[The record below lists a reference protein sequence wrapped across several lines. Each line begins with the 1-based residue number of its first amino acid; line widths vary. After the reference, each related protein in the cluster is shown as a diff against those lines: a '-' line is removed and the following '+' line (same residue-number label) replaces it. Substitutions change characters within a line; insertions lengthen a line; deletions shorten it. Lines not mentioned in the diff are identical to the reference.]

1 MCDCCEHEHS
11 HEHEK
16 SNFFEYIFTLIG
28 TIIFVIAIL
37 LNNENISFFMYILS
51 YVLIGYEIVLNAVK
65 RLFKKDMFDENFI
78 MTIATLG
85 AFFIGEYKE
94 AIAVLLFYKVGE
106 FLQDRA
112 VDNSKK
118 KIKSV
123 LDIRANYANV
133 KKDNKIERADPKNV
147 KIGDII
153 VIKNGERVALDG
165 VVIKG
170 KTELDMS
177 SLNGESMPKSV
188 KENDEI
194 LSGSVNIGSIIEVRV
209 TSTFEN
215 STVSQIIDLIEN
227 ANKGKSKTE
236 KFITRFAKVY
246 TPIVTILA
254 LAILI
259 ILPILFNV
267 SFYDA
272 LTRACTFLVVSCP
285 CALVISVPLGFFV
298 GIGTCSKRG
307 ILVKGSN
314 YLDIL
319 NKVDAIVFD
328 KTGTLTKGV
337 FSVSN
342 IETLSSKYT
351 KEDIIEYIAHLEYFS
366 NHYIAKSILN
376 SFEGSIDAKRVEKY
390 KEIAGYGIRANLD
403 KLDVLCGNYK
413 LMQKEKIDL
422 QNQDVEGTIIYLAIE
437 KELVG
442 YIVLSDEIKEE
453 SFKIVENL
461 NNIGKYDVYMLT
473 GDNKKTA
480 EHVANKLNISN
491 VHSSLLPK
499 DKANILEKIKKSH
512 EKVVYVGDGINDSPV
527 LALAD
532 IGISMGKG
540 SDIAIETSDIVLM
553 TDNPIRIID
562 AIKISKKTKRIVM
575 ENITFAIT
583 VKVLF
588 LIFSGLGILGMWF
601 AVFADVGVAL
611 IAIINSFRIFK
622 YNNVKNK

>member
-106 FLQDRA
+106 FLQDKA

-133 KKDNKIERADPKNV
+133 KKDNKIERVDPKNV

-575 ENITFAIT
+575 ENITFAII

>member
-1 MCDCCEHEHS
+1 MCECCEHEHS
-11 HEHEK
+11 HEHE
-16 SNFFEYIFTLIG
+16 SVLEYSLTIIG
-28 TIIFVIAIL
+28 VIIFVIAIL
-37 LNNENISFFMYILS
+37 LKNENFSFYMYILS
-51 YVLIGYEIVLNAVK
+51 YIFIGYEIVLNAIR

-106 FLQDRA
+106 FLQDKA
-112 VDNSKK
+112 VENSKK

-123 LDIRANYANV
+123 LDIRAEYANL
-133 KKDNKIERADPKNV
+133 KIGDKIEKIDPKDV

-153 VIKNGERVALDG
+153 VVKNGEKVPIDG

-177 SLNGESMPKSV
+177 SLNGESMPKV
-188 KENDEI
+188 VNEKDEI
-194 LSGSVNIGSIIEVRV
+194 LSGSVNVGSLIEVEV
-209 TSTFEN
+209 TSTFED

-227 ANKGKSKTE
+227 ANSKKSRTE
-236 KFITRFAKVY
+236 KFITRFAKIY
-246 TPIVTILA
+246 TPIVTFLA

-259 ILPILFNV
+259 VLPLMFKISLF
-267 SFYDA
+267 DA

-319 NKVDAIVFD
+319 SKVDAIVFD

-337 FSVSN
+337 FSVSDVK
-342 IETLSSKYT
+342 TLSSKYT
-351 KEDIIEYIAHLEYFS
+351 EDEIMDSIAHLEYFS

-376 SFEGSIDAKRVEKY
+376 SFKGSINTKRVEKY
-390 KEIAGYGIRANLD
+390 EEIAGYGIKATLD
-403 KLDVLCGNYK
+403 KVDVVCGNSK
-413 LMQKEKIDL
+413 LIKKEIIDFP
-422 QNQDVEGTIIYLAIE
+422 NQDIDGTVIYLAMRGE
-437 KELVG
+437 VVG
-442 YIVLSDEIKEE
+442 YIVLSDKIKEE
-453 SFKIVENL
+453 SIDIVNNL
-461 NNIGKYDVYMLT
+461 NNLGKYDVYMLT

-480 EHVANKLNISN
+480 ENVASKLNISN
-491 VHSSLLPK
+491 VYSSLLPK
-499 DKANILEKIKKSH
+499 DKASILEEIKKSH
-512 EKVVYVGDGINDSPV
+512 EKVIYVGDGINDSPV

-532 IGISMGKG
+532 VGVSMGKG

-562 AIKISKKTKRIVM
+562 AIKISKKTKNIVT
-575 ENITFAIT
+575 ENITFAII

-588 LIFSGLGILGMWF
+588 LIFSGLGMLGMWF

-611 IAIINSFRIFK
+611 LAILNSLRIYK
-622 YNNVKNK
+622 YNK

>member
-1 MCDCCEHEHS
+1 MCECCEHEHS
-11 HEHEK
+11 HEHE
-16 SNFFEYIFTLIG
+16 SVLEYSLTIIG
-28 TIIFVIAIL
+28 VIIFVIAIL
-37 LNNENISFFMYILS
+37 LKNENFSFYMYILS
-51 YVLIGYEIVLNAVK
+51 YIFIGYEIVLNAIR

-106 FLQDRA
+106 FLQDKA
-112 VDNSKK
+112 VENSKK

-123 LDIRANYANV
+123 LDIRAEYANL
-133 KKDNKIERADPKNV
+133 KIGDKIEKIDPKDV

-153 VIKNGERVALDG
+153 VVKNGEKVPIDG

-177 SLNGESMPKSV
+177 SLNGESMPKV
-188 KENDEI
+188 VNEKDEI
-194 LSGSVNIGSIIEVRV
+194 LSGSVNVGSVIEVEV
-209 TSTFEN
+209 TSTFED

-227 ANKGKSKTE
+227 ANSKKSRTE
-236 KFITRFAKVY
+236 KFITRFAKIY
-246 TPIVTILA
+246 TPIVTFLA

-259 ILPILFNV
+259 VLPLMFKISLF
-267 SFYDA
+267 DA

-319 NKVDAIVFD
+319 SKVDAIVFD

-337 FSVSN
+337 FSVSDVK
-342 IETLSSKYT
+342 TLSSKYT
-351 KEDIIEYIAHLEYFS
+351 EDEIMDSIAHLEYFS

-376 SFEGSIDAKRVEKY
+376 SFKGSINTKRVEKY
-390 KEIAGYGIRANLD
+390 EEIAGYGIKATLD
-403 KLDVLCGNYK
+403 KVDVVCGNSK
-413 LMQKEKIDL
+413 LIKKEIIDFP
-422 QNQDVEGTIIYLAIE
+422 NQDIDGTVIYLAMRGE
-437 KELVG
+437 VVG
-442 YIVLSDEIKEE
+442 YIVLSDKIKEG
-453 SFKIVENL
+453 SIDIVNNL
-461 NNIGKYDVYMLT
+461 NNLGKYDVYMLT

-480 EHVANKLNISN
+480 ENVASKLNISN
-491 VHSSLLPK
+491 VYSSLLPK
-499 DKANILEKIKKSH
+499 DKASILEEIKKSH
-512 EKVVYVGDGINDSPV
+512 EKVIYVGDGINDSPV

-532 IGISMGKG
+532 VGVSMGKG

-562 AIKISKKTKRIVM
+562 AIKISKKTKNIVT
-575 ENITFAIT
+575 ENITFAII

-588 LIFSGLGILGMWF
+588 LIFSGLGMLGMWF

-611 IAIINSFRIFK
+611 LAILNSLRIYK
-622 YNNVKNK
+622 YNK